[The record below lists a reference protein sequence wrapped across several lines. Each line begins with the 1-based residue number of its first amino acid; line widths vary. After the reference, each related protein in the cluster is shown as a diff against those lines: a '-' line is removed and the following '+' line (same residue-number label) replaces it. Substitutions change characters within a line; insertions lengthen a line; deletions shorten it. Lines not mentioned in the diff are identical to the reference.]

1 MAVKKIIRK
10 TTQEYLSIAEIKEDC
25 VIRKDGVLSA
35 VIMVSSINFAL
46 KSAEEQDAIIQ
57 GYISFL
63 NAIDFPLQIVIQSR
77 KLNIN
82 PYLEKLKQLQKEQT
96 NDLLRMQTGEYL
108 DYIAELVK
116 MGQIMTKKFY
126 IVVSYSVFTQKSKG
140 FLSRMTEVFTPA
152 KVVRIKQDLFLK
164 RRKDL
169 MLRVNNITS
178 GLSSMSLNSIL
189 LDTQSLIELYYN
201 IYNPITAPNQPLPN
215 LQELKIEK

>member
-1 MAVKKIIRK
+1 MPAKKTIRK
-10 TTQEYLSIAEIKEDC
+10 TTQEYLSIAEIREDC

-35 VIMVSSINFAL
+35 VVMVSSINFAL

-63 NAIDFPLQIVIQSR
+63 NSIDFPLQIVIQSR

-82 PYLEKLKQLQKEQT
+82 PYLEKLRRLQKEQT

-108 DYIAELVK
+108 DYVAELVK

-126 IVVSYSVFTQKSKG
+126 LVISYSVFTEKSQG
-140 FLSRMTEVFTPA
+140 FASRLMEAFAPA
-152 KVVRIKQDLFLK
+152 RVVEIKQDLFLK

-169 MLRVNNITS
+169 MLRVNNVIS
-178 GLSSMSLNSIL
+178 GLSSMSLNSVL

-215 LQELKIEK
+215 LRELKVEK

>member
-1 MAVKKIIRK
+1 MPAKKNVRK

-25 VIRKDGVLSA
+25 VIRKDGTLSA
-35 VIMVSSINFAL
+35 VVMVSSINFAL

-57 GYISFL
+57 GYVNFL
-63 NAIDFPLQIVIQSR
+63 NSIDFPLQIVIQSR
-77 KLNIN
+77 KLVIN
-82 PYLEKLKQLQKEQT
+82 PYLEKLRRLQKEQT

-126 IVVSYSVFTQKSKG
+126 IVISYSVFTGKSKG
-140 FLSRMTEVFTPA
+140 FTSRLIEAFMPA
-152 KVVRIKQDLFLK
+152 KIVKIKQDLFLK

-169 MLRVNNITS
+169 MLRVNNVIS
-178 GLSSMSLNSIL
+178 GLSSMSLNSVL

-201 IYNPITAPNQPLPN
+201 IYNPITAPNQSLPN
-215 LQELKIEK
+215 LQELKVEK

>member
-1 MAVKKIIRK
+1 MPAKKTVRK

-25 VIRKDGVLSA
+25 VIRKDGALSA

-57 GYISFL
+57 GYVNFL
-63 NAIDFPLQIVIQSR
+63 NSIDFPLQIVIQSR

-82 PYLEKLKQLQKEQT
+82 PYLEKLRRLQKEQT
-96 NDLLRMQTGEYL
+96 NDSLRMQTGEYL

-126 IVVSYSVFTQKSKG
+126 LVISYSVFTEKSKG
-140 FLSRMTEVFTPA
+140 FTSRLLEAFTPA
-152 KVVRIKQDLFLK
+152 RVVKIKQDLFLK

-169 MLRVNNITS
+169 MLRVNNVIS
-178 GLSSMSLNSIL
+178 GLSSMSLNSVL

-215 LQELKIEK
+215 LQELKVEK